1 MFNREIIFFHQIIIR
16 IEFNIIF
23 VEGGFSLEKI
33 IKRRTLYK
41 FGISKGPQ

>member
-1 MFNREIIFFHQIIIR
+1 MFNREIIFFHQVIR
-16 IEFNIIF
+16 IEFNNIC